1 MHIQEGIIDILK
13 MRRHKRIFKKVKVA
27 VLLFGQPRYI
37 NVNYK
42 ALKEEFCYSDGTPFD
57 FFCHFWKDV
66 GFSPKG
72 ESENKLYDYTAE
84 IKKLKNI

>member
-1 MHIQEGIIDILK
+1 M
-13 MRRHKRIFKKVKVA
+13 KVA

-42 ALKEEFCYSDGTPFD
+42 ALKEEFCHPDGTPFN

-72 ESENKLYDYTAE
+72 ESEGKLYDYTAE
-84 IKKLKNI
+84 IEEAQKDLNIKDIKIENEAKIHDPKIPM